1 MNDFDNNVIQ
11 YFSEDAKVLIMSGT
25 HGDPP
30 ESGSHSGV
38 SGLTD
43 KDLLVHH
50 FYKEDCELV
59 GIVPG
64 PNRNYLPINWEG
76 ERETLLKHA
85 DITRKPERMENPS
98 DESFA
103 KDELVQNMDTRVASL
118 SYYFGHTQ
126 KLLDD
131 ISKVSLVKILRPGT
145 SKMSTV
151 ISSQPYSVV
160 SSVG

>member
-25 HGDPP
+25 HGELP
-30 ESGSHSGV
+30 ESESYSGV

-64 PNRNYLPINWEG
+64 PSRNYLPINWE
-76 ERETLLKHA
+76 RETETFRNQA

-98 DESFA
+98 DDSFA
-103 KDELVQNMDTRVASL
+103 KDELVNKMDVRVANM

-131 ISKVSLVKILRPGT
+131 ISKV
-145 SKMSTV
+145 
-151 ISSQPYSVV
+151 
-160 SSVG
+160 

>member
-1 MNDFDNNVIQ
+1 
-11 YFSEDAKVLIMSGT
+11 MSGT
-25 HGDPP
+25 HGDLPLS
-30 ESGSHSGV
+30 ETQSGV

-43 KDLLVHH
+43 KDQLVHN

-64 PNRNYLPINWEG
+64 PNRRLDNLPINWER

-103 KDELVQNMDTRVASL
+103 KDELVQKMDTRVASM

-131 ISKVSLVKILRPGT
+131 ISKVS
-145 SKMSTV
+145 KMRN
-151 ISSQPYSVV
+151 
-160 SSVG
+160 

>member
-1 MNDFDNNVIQ
+1 
-11 YFSEDAKVLIMSGT
+11 MSGT

-43 KDLLVHH
+43 KDLLAHH

-64 PNRNYLPINWEG
+64 PNRTSRNLPINWEG
-76 ERETLLKHA
+76 ERESLLKHA

-103 KDELVQNMDTRVASL
+103 KDELVNKLETRVANM
-118 SYYFGHTQ
+118 SYYFGNTQ
-126 KLLDD
+126 KLLND
-131 ISKVSLVKILRPGT
+131 ISKVS
-145 SKMSTV
+145 MM
-151 ISSQPYSVV
+151 ISSTETKKFYLNFCF
-160 SSVG
+160 SSILQLSCSHSASA

>member
-1 MNDFDNNVIQ
+1 MNDFDNNVIK

-25 HGDPP
+25 HGDLP

-38 SGLTD
+38 TGLTD
-43 KDLLVHH
+43 KDLLVHDY
-50 FYKEDCELV
+50 YKEDCELV
-59 GIVPG
+59 GIKPG
-64 PNRNYLPINWEG
+64 PNRALRNLPINWER

-98 DESFA
+98 DDSFA
-103 KDELVQNMDTRVASL
+103 KDELVNKLETRVVNM

-131 ISKVSLVKILRPGT
+131 IAKVSLVNSLSCIMKN
-145 SKMSTV
+145 
-151 ISSQPYSVV
+151 
-160 SSVG
+160 

>member
-1 MNDFDNNVIQ
+1 MDSIF
-11 YFSEDAKVLIMSGT
+11 YLFSHFRTIATILIITGT
-25 HGDPP
+25 HGT
-30 ESGSHSGV
+30 EAGV

-59 GIVPG
+59 GIVSG
-64 PNRNYLPINWEG
+64 PNRKYLPINWEG

-103 KDELVQNMDTRVASL
+103 KDELVQKMDVRVAGM

-131 ISKVSLVKILRPGT
+131 ITKVLNIKDKFFFIKLSSLV
-145 SKMSTV
+145 S
-151 ISSQPYSVV
+151 
-160 SSVG
+160 

>member
-1 MNDFDNNVIQ
+1 
-11 YFSEDAKVLIMSGT
+11 MSGT

-30 ESGSHSGV
+30 ESGSHPGV

-43 KDLLVHH
+43 ESLLHH
-50 FYKEDCELV
+50 QFYKEDCELV

-64 PNRNYLPINWEG
+64 PNRTSRNLPINWER

-103 KDELVQNMDTRVASL
+103 KDELVQKMDTRVAGM

-131 ISKVSLVKILRPGT
+131 ISKVRNQSIN
-145 SKMSTV
+145 
-151 ISSQPYSVV
+151 
-160 SSVG
+160 

>member
-11 YFSEDAKVLIMSGT
+11 YFSEDEKVLIMSGT

-50 FYKEDCELV
+50 FYKEDCKLV

-76 ERETLLKHA
+76 VKESRETFRNQA
-85 DITRKPERMENPS
+85 DISRKPKKMENPN
-98 DESFA
+98 DDSFA
-103 KDELVQNMDTRVASL
+103 KGEV
-118 SYYFGHTQ
+118 H
-126 KLLDD
+126 
-131 ISKVSLVKILRPGT
+131 
-145 SKMSTV
+145 
-151 ISSQPYSVV
+151 
-160 SSVG
+160 